1 MNWRDWINRLVNA
14 REPEMPTDPLALRR
28 DRPLRA
34 SGMALG
40 PLFQAIRSIPGAE
53 QTHSPL
59 ETQEGL
65 QRIMDF
71 PGAPVLIKFLGP
83 IELGKPLARLLS
95 IGRGRSNELHYVWS
109 LDASFPNGEPYCAEF
124 QEADFFFCL
133 QTHDQRI
140 SAGVGD
146 AARIEQDGLTLAA
159 LIREAMEYIPT
170 DQSP

>member
-28 DRPLRA
+28 DKPLRA

-40 PLFQAIRSIPGAE
+40 PLFQSIRSIPGAE

-95 IGRGRSNELHYVWS
+95 IGRGRSNELHYGWL
-109 LDASFPNGEPYCAEF
+109 LDARFPNGEPYCAEF

-133 QTHDQRI
+133 RTHDRRI
-140 SAGVGD
+140 EAGFGD

-159 LIREAMEYIPT
+159 LIREAME
-170 DQSP
+170 QVHQ